1 MNYYKKILNYL
12 LSIGILISINFSQD
26 LSIDLTLLNTG
37 QFTLNSWNNVA
48 ELWYVEVINNSS
60 QPVEYKLKFQL
71 YEEINQNWDL
81 LVEGRT
87 QVLSIEN
94 NGIPVKY
101 LNLDNELNQNYLEEY
116 NEENPE
122 FISNIK
128 NVTGYFPAGTYK
140 LKLSATEPDSPYN
153 EIAFDEEEVEG
164 W

>member
-1 MNYYKKILNYL
+1 MV
-12 LSIGILISINFSQD
+12 SINFSQE

-37 QFTLNSWNNVA
+37 AFTLNSWNNVA

-60 QPVEYKLKFQL
+60 EPVDYKLKFQL
-71 YEEINQNWDL
+71 YVLHQDWDL

-116 NEENPE
+116 NDYDN
-122 FISNIK
+122 
-128 NVTGYFPAGTYK
+128 
-140 LKLSATEPDSPYN
+140 
-153 EIAFDEEEVEG
+153 
-164 W
+164 

>member
-12 LSIGILISINFSQD
+12 LSIGILVSFSFNQD

-60 QPVEYKLKFQL
+60 EPVDYKLKFQL
-71 YEEINQNWDL
+71 YVLNQGWDL

-101 LNLDNELNQNYLEEY
+101 LNLDNELNQNYLEDY
-116 NEENPE
+116 NEVNSE
-122 FISNIK
+122 FISNIE
-128 NVTGYFPAGTYK
+128 NVTGFFPAGTYK
-140 LKLSATEPDSPYN
+140 LKLRSN
-153 EIAFDEEEVEG
+153 IRNNFL
-164 W
+164 